1 MGDLRYEYQDAV
13 IAANYVTKEQWD
25 KQLENKAIELVY
37 SVPQYTN
44 IEDIERTLKEAI
56 EENQDL
62 SIQTFTTPQ
71 GEVITT
77 FLSRIYC
84 IRTHVILLNNRDFI
98 LEMM

>member
-1 MGDLRYEYQDAV
+1 MGDQDAV

-25 KQLENKAIELVY
+25 KQLENKAIEVVY
-37 SVPQYTN
+37 SVPQNTN
-44 IEDIERTLKEAI
+44 IEDIERTLQESI

-77 FLSRIYC
+77 FLSRTYC